1 MFPIFSVLI
10 AIESQ
15 SLKANSCS
23 GHRFM
28 LKAFFFA
35 YYVPI
40 ARESYCTLP
49 KKDIKCSYSLTAVPS
64 TITIMPATVQ
74 CWSCLLG
81 LSISISICEM
91 LWEKRANARCPELEN
106 YSIPLFDVGLWCKL
120 ILTLCL
126 FHILIPTTNLL
137 LHFHK
142 CTIAVSCF
150 KGKRSCM

>member
-1 MFPIFSVLI
+1 MFPIFCVLI

-28 LKAFFFA
+28 LKAFFFF
-35 YYVPI
+35 
-40 ARESYCTLP
+40 CTVTVLYP
-49 KKDIKCSYSLTAVPS
+49 KKYKVFLSVVFSDSCALYYYNNACHSSE
-64 TITIMPATVQ
+64 

-106 YSIPLFDVGLWCKL
+106 YSIPLFAVRLWCKL

-137 LHFHK
+137 LHFH
-142 CTIAVSCF
+142 CTRKENINVL
-150 KGKRSCM
+150 